1 MTAQR
6 IERTRRSSRGTAG
19 RFGSAVKVAIMVAM
33 AVAVVVTLLSLAACG
48 SDAGAEPTREYTF
61 HIEAVENGDQYDYVA
76 KDPIDLRV
84 GDRVTFEMVN
94 NGALIHD
101 LVVVHPDG
109 QTIATA
115 DAVATGATLSLTVD
129 FVEPGFYRLNC
140 NVDNHL
146 TEHGMQAIVEVLN
159 ADGSSA

>member
-1 MTAQR
+1 MR
-6 IERTRRSSRGTAG
+6 SEPRRHPAHRA
-19 RFGSAVKVAIMVAM
+19 AA
-33 AVAVVVTLLSLAACG
+33 VTLLTVLFPVLALTACG
-48 SDAGAEPTREYTF
+48 ADAGAEPTRTYTL

-76 KDPIDLRV
+76 TDPIDLRV

-115 DAVATGATLSLTVD
+115 DAVGAGATLSLTVD
-129 FVEPGFYRLNC
+129 LAEPGFYRLNC

-146 TEHGMQAIVEVLN
+146 TQHGMQAIVEVLN
-159 ADGSSA
+159 ADGSSAA

>member
-1 MTAQR
+1 
-6 IERTRRSSRGTAG
+6 
-19 RFGSAVKVAIMVAM
+19 MVLFP
-33 AVAVVVTLLSLAACG
+33 VLALTACG
-48 SDAGAEPTREYTF
+48 SDTGSEPSRQYTF

-115 DAVATGATLSLTVD
+115 AAVAAGATLSVTVD
-129 FVEPGFYRLNC
+129 FVDPGFYRLNC

-146 TEHGMQAIVEVLN
+146 TQHGMQAIVEVLN
-159 ADGSSA
+159 ADGTSSA